1 MTKGLLLGV
10 GGPWRKMIEKK
21 GTREGKKEEGT
32 WPPFHPENLTAWQ
45 DSQGALQSVLLERGR
60 VEA

>member
-1 MTKGLLLGV
+1 
-10 GGPWRKMIEKK
+10 MIEKK